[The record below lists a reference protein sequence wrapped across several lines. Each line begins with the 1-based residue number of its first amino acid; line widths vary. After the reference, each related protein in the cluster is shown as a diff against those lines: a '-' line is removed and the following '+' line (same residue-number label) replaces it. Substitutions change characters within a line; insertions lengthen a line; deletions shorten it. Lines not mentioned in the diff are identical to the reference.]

1 MSANS
6 DPCEFHQKK
15 KKKSECI
22 IFERKAEKGPLAAF
36 CVSNCYE
43 TRNKKKKKI
52 TAWLLF
58 TIIVMYNLEIWRAR
72 SVRFIHV

>member
-6 DPCEFHQKK
+6 DPREFHQKINNK
-15 KKKSECI
+15 IKI
-22 IFERKAEKGPLAAF
+22 GMYYIRGKGRNRALAAF
-36 CVSNCYE
+36 LRVELLQNPE
-43 TRNKKKKKI
+43 QKK

-58 TIIVMYNLEIWRAR
+58 TIIVMYNLEIWRPC